1 MPFEILDSFR
11 PEMSSDWISEIEK
24 TNVIIKQL
32 EKSKINSIFSPTDP
46 DLKDRKQLAIS
57 YNVLMQAHL
66 RRFLCLIDSME

>member
-32 EKSKINSIFSPTDP
+32 EKSK
-46 DLKDRKQLAIS
+46 
-57 YNVLMQAHL
+57 
-66 RRFLCLIDSME
+66 

>member
-24 TNVIIKQL
+24 IIKQL

-57 YNVLMQAHL
+57 YNVLMQGIRPAATAL
-66 RRFLCLIDSME
+66 L